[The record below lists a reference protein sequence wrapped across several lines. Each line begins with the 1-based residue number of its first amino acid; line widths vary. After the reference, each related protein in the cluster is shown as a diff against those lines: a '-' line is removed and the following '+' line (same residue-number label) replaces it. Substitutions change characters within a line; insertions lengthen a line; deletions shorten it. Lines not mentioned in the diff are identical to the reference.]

1 VKILIN
7 TVNMDLRGGVASY
20 YNAIR
25 DKFTEDVEY
34 FIVGSRTNNDSVCH
48 TVIRFVSD
56 IWKFYQRL
64 KKGNYDII
72 HLNPSLDL
80 KAILRDA
87 IFLLIAKRFEVKVI
101 VQLMGWTESFART
114 IENYFAQLFGCIYFK
129 ADVFV
134 VLSSEFRDRLF
145 RMGYRKKI
153 YTETTAVDDDFVSG
167 FDIDSIVEKT
177 EKIETNLSILFL
189 ARIEKAKGIY
199 QAIDTYKILS
209 NKFQFIN
216 MTIAGDGSELV
227 RAQDYVRRNKIGG
240 IQFVGYVRD
249 QLKKQAFLSSDV
261 YLFPTYYGE
270 GMPASVLEA
279 MAFGLPVVT
288 RTVGGLRDFFE
299 NGKMGFITTSK
310 DPSVLADLVEKLI
323 LDEHLRHEITLYNFK
338 YAKSRFMA
346 SSVAKRL
353 EDIYLEL

>member
-1 VKILIN
+1 MKILIN
-7 TVNMDLRGGVASY
+7 TVNMDLRGGVGSY
-20 YNAIR
+20 YNAIQ

-48 TVIRFVSD
+48 TAIRFVSD

-80 KAILRDA
+80 KAIFRDA
-87 IFLLIAKRFEVKVI
+87 MFLLIAKRFEVKVV
-101 VQLMGWTESFART
+101 VQIHGWKESFARK
-114 IENYFAQLFGCIYFK
+114 IENYFAPLFGYIYFK

-134 VLSSEFRDRLF
+134 VLASEFRDRLF

-153 YTETTAVDDDFVSG
+153 YIETTAVDDDFVLG
-167 FDIDSIVEKT
+167 FDINSIVEKT

-199 QAIDTYKILS
+199 EAIDAYKILK
-209 NKFQFIN
+209 NKLEFIN
-216 MTIAGDGSELV
+216 MTVAGDGSDLR

-240 IQFVGYVRD
+240 IQFVGYVRE
-249 QLKKQAFLSSDV
+249 QLKKQVFLSSDI
-261 YLFPTYYGE
+261 YLLPTYGE
-270 GMPASVLEA
+270 GMPVSVLEA

-288 RTVGGLRDFFE
+288 RTVGGLKDFFE
-299 NGKMGFITTSK
+299 NGKMGFGTRSK
-310 DPSVLADLVEKLI
+310 DPSVFADLVEKLI
-323 LDEHLRHEITLYNFK
+323 LDEHLRHEIALYNFK
-338 YAKSRFMA
+338 YAKNRFMA
-346 SSVAKRL
+346 SNVTKRV
-353 EDIYLEL
+353 EEIYLEL